1 MDEASG
7 RVREAELQLRL
18 ARAELAA
25 KAKNQRLL
33 QKEADATRT
42 VRNILIPR
50 VFGTCMSCLCT
61 GWVSISRT
69 DFGMSLCLY
78 E

>member
-1 MDEASG
+1 MEVVVATA
-7 RVREAELQLRL
+7 VVATAVVATAVAAAAVVFFQ
-18 ARAELAA
+18 RAADFSLVSCMV
-25 KAKNQRLL
+25 KAWRYH
-33 QKEADATRT
+33 
-42 VRNILIPR
+42 LI
-50 VFGTCMSCLCT
+50 VLKQEYT